1 MPQATPEQIQMLAD
15 IRAKMANNTITVD
28 DMRKA
33 IELLR
38 GGRAS
43 ATAAALESKAS
54 GGKKAKTPARSADD
68 MLGRTWPVNALPAR
82 P

>member
-1 MPQATPEQIQMLAD
+1 MPQATPEQIQL
-15 IRAKMANNTITVD
+15 INELRAKIANSTITIEE
-28 DMRKA
+28 MRKG

-54 GGKKAKTPARSADD
+54 GGKKAKSPGRSADE
-68 MLGRTWPVNALPAR
+68 MLAELGI
-82 P
+82 

>member
-1 MPQATPEQIQMLAD
+1 MPNPNAEQIQMIAEL
-15 IRAKMANNTITVD
+15 RAKIANNTITLEE
-28 DMRKA
+28 MRKG

-54 GGKKAKTPARSADD
+54 GGKKAKSPGRSADE
-68 MLGRTWPVNALPAR
+68 MLAELGI
-82 P
+82 

>member
-1 MPQATPEQIQMLAD
+1 MPNATAEQIQMINEL
-15 IRAKMANNTITVD
+15 RAKIANNTISIEE
-28 DMRKA
+28 MRKG

-54 GGKKAKTPARSADD
+54 GGKKEKKPTRSADE
-68 MLGRTWPVNALPAR
+68 MLAELGI
-82 P
+82 

>member
-1 MPQATPEQIQMLAD
+1 MPQATPEQIQFISE
-15 IRAKMANNTITVD
+15 IRNKLANNTATID
-28 DMRKA
+28 DMRKG

-54 GGKKAKTPARSADD
+54 GGKKAKSPGRSADE
-68 MLGRTWPVNALPAR
+68 MLAELGI
-82 P
+82 

>member
-1 MPQATPEQIQMLAD
+1 MPNATLEQIEMIANL
-15 IRAKMANNTITVD
+15 RRKMADNTITID
-28 DMRKA
+28 DMRKG

-54 GGKKAKTPARSADD
+54 GGKREKKPQRSADE
-68 MLGRTWPVNALPAR
+68 MLAELGI
-82 P
+82 

>member
-1 MPQATPEQIQMLAD
+1 MPNATPEQIQLLAD
-15 IRAKMANNTITVD
+15 LRRKMADNTITID
-28 DMRKA
+28 DMRKG

-54 GGKKAKTPARSADD
+54 GGKKEKKPTRSADE
-68 MLGRTWPVNALPAR
+68 MLAELGI
-82 P
+82 